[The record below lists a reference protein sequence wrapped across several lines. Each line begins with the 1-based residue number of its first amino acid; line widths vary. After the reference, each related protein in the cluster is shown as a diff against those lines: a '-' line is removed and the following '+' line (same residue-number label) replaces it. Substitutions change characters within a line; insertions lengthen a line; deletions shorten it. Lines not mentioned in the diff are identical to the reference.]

1 MKRKE
6 LYVKD
11 KKAINKAICGA
22 APGFYTDEYW
32 NGKNLVTEALEK
44 ACIEMGLTWEITYSA
59 YGVWDNLNEPTRK
72 QWGFKVVDE
81 ANNRESYGII
91 VAAGAGTVKDPM
103 SRYDICAYIS

>member
-1 MKRKE
+1 MKE

-11 KKAINKAICGA
+11 KKAINKAICNA

-32 NGKNLVTEALEK
+32 HGKERVLEALRMVCEERK
-44 ACIEMGLTWEITYSA
+44 LYFEMTFTA
-59 YGVWDNLNEPTRK
+59 YGCENSPNRK
-72 QWGFKVVDE
+72 VWGFKVVDE

-91 VAAGAGTVKDPM
+91 VAAGAGTVEDPL